1 MPAFSFLVRKA
12 SKGFAGPDAA
22 AAGDA
27 AAGDAVAAGLAG
39 GAVRAFLPLS
49 PPSLAAAWA
58 GDAICAVAA
67 LRFFSLAGDGVAA
80 DGVRAALRRACQ
92 HEGLE
97 CLGNRPKLSR
107 KKGAAHDHLLLL
119 LHELLLLA

>member
-1 MPAFSFLVRKA
+1 
-12 SKGFAGPDAA
+12 AA
-22 AAGDA
+22 AAGEA

-80 DGVRAALRRACQ
+80 DGVRAALRRACPTR
-92 HEGLE
+92 GFRMF
-97 CLGNRPKLSR
+97 G
-107 KKGAAHDHLLLL
+107 
-119 LHELLLLA
+119 

>member
-1 MPAFSFLVRKA
+1 MIVPAFSFLVRKA
-12 SKGFAGPDAA
+12 SKGFAGPDAAAGEA

-80 DGVRAALRRACQ
+80 DGVRAALRRACPTR
-92 HEGLE
+92 GFRMF
-97 CLGNRPKLSR
+97 G
-107 KKGAAHDHLLLL
+107 
-119 LHELLLLA
+119 